1 MDNEIMS
8 IGGETMETKKPI
20 EVLAAEVVEELKQ
33 LNYAYNT
40 ICGFRASFN
49 RICTFA
55 RDKGE
60 LHFSERLGKEY
71 LKEKYDCTIDY
82 YQESFPKKAKGA
94 IRSVRLLGD
103 YQLHGVIIRRIV
115 KRKGYVK
122 PPQFEEVL
130 TAYEKECQNNEYSLR
145 GMRTRL
151 QRLFFFV
158 DYLSLRKIM
167 DVNEITPKIISDY
180 VKSVSPKHEKSIASI
195 LTTLRVFL
203 RFLYLYEYTEEDLSL
218 SVPKQKKYNYPAV
231 PSTWNPVE
239 VKRMLDAIDRGSPL
253 GKRDYAIL
261 ILVAKLGIRAGD
273 IKALKLSDLNWD
285 TKTITIKQ
293 EKTKVETIFPIL
305 HDVGWALIDYLQNAR
320 PTCDV
325 PYLFVRMNAPF
336 KEFGENANLHNIITK
351 YIRLAGIT
359 IPRGKRH
366 GLHSLRHSLA
376 STLLEQGKSLA
387 VISEILGHVDSKS
400 TSVYLHTDLNG
411 LKACALD
418 PEEVFQND

>member
-1 MDNEIMS
+1 
-8 IGGETMETKKPI
+8 METRKPI
-20 EVLAAEVVEELKQ
+20 EELTAEVVKELEK

-40 ICGFRASFN
+40 ICGLRASFK
-49 RICTFA
+49 RICAFA
-55 RDKGE
+55 REKGE
-60 LHFSERLGKEY
+60 IYFSENLGREY
-71 LKEKYDCTIDY
+71 LKERYGCIVDY
-82 YQESFPKKAKGA
+82 SQESFPKKGKQA

-130 TAYEKECQNNEYSLR
+130 TAYEKECESNQYSQR

-158 DYLSLRKIM
+158 DYLSLRKVM
-167 DVNEITPKIISDY
+167 GVNEITPGIISDY
-180 VKSVSPKHEKSIASI
+180 VISISPKHEKSISSI

-203 RFLYLYEYTEEDLSL
+203 RFLYLNGYTEKDLSL
-218 SVPKQKKYNYPAV
+218 SVPKQIKYHYPKV
-231 PSTWNPVE
+231 PSTWEQEE
-239 VKRMLDAIDRGSPL
+239 VKRMLDIIDRGSPL

-261 ILVAKLGIRAGD
+261 LLVAKLGIRAGD
-273 IKALKLSDLNWD
+273 IKALKLADLNWD
-285 TKTITIKQ
+285 TKTITITQ
-293 EKTKVETIFPIL
+293 EKTKVETTYPIL

-320 PTCDV
+320 PVCDV
-325 PYLFVRMNAPF
+325 PYIFVRLNAPF

-359 IPRGKRH
+359 VPRGKRH

-376 STLLEQGKSLA
+376 STLLEQGEPLA
-387 VISEILGHVDSKS
+387 VISEILGHMDSKS

-418 PEEVFQND
+418 PEEVFRND

>member
-1 MDNEIMS
+1 
-8 IGGETMETKKPI
+8 METKKPI
-20 EVLAAEVVEELKQ
+20 EVLAAEVIEELKE

-49 RICTFA
+49 RICRFA
-55 RDKGE
+55 KDKDV
-60 LHFSERLGKEY
+60 LYFSEALGKEY
-71 LKEKYDCTIDY
+71 LREKYGCTIDY
-82 YQESFPKKAKGA
+82 YLEPFPSKAKGA
-94 IRSVRLLGD
+94 IRSIRLLGD

-130 TAYEKECQNNEYSLR
+130 TLYEKECKDNEYTMR

-158 DYLSLRKIM
+158 DYLSLRRVK
-167 DVNEITPKIISDY
+167 DVSEITPEIISDY
-180 VKSVSPKHEKSIASI
+180 IISICPKHEKSIAAI

-203 RFLYLYEYTEEDLSL
+203 RFFYLNGFTKNDLSL
-218 SVPKQKKYNYPAV
+218 SVPKQKKYYYPPV
-231 PSTWNPVE
+231 PSTWEPTE
-239 VKRMLDAIDRGSPL
+239 VKQMLDAIDRGGPV

-261 ILVAKLGIRAGD
+261 LLVAKLGIRVGD
-273 IKALKLSDLNWD
+273 IKSLKLSDLNWA
-285 TKTITIKQ
+285 TKTITIEQ
-293 EKTKVETIFPIL
+293 EKTKVEVTYPIL

-320 PTCDV
+320 PTCESTH
-325 PYLFVRMNAPF
+325 LFVRMNAPF
-336 KEFGENANLHNIITK
+336 VAFGENANLHNIITK
-351 YIRLAGIT
+351 YIRRAGIT
-359 IPRGKRH
+359 VPRGKRQ

-376 STLLEQGKSLA
+376 SSLLEKGAPLA
-387 VISEILGHVDSKS
+387 VISEVLGHVDSRS

-418 PEEVFQND
+418 PEEVFRNA

>member
-1 MDNEIMS
+1 
-8 IGGETMETKKPI
+8 METRKPI
-20 EVLAAEVVEELKQ
+20 EELTAEVVKELEK

-40 ICGFRASFN
+40 ICGLRASFK
-49 RICTFA
+49 RICAFA
-55 RDKGE
+55 REKGE
-60 LHFSERLGKEY
+60 IYFSENLGREY
-71 LKEKYDCTIDY
+71 LKERYGCLVDY
-82 YQESFPKKAKGA
+82 SQESFPKKGKQA

-130 TAYEKECQNNEYSLR
+130 TAYEKECESNQYSQR

-158 DYLSLRKIM
+158 DHLSLRKVM
-167 DVNEITPKIISDY
+167 GVNEITPGIISDY
-180 VKSVSPKHEKSIASI
+180 VISISPKHEKSISSI

-203 RFLYLYEYTEEDLSL
+203 RFLYLNGYTEKDLSL
-218 SVPKQKKYNYPAV
+218 SVPKQIKYHYPKV
-231 PSTWNPVE
+231 PSTWEQEE
-239 VKRMLDAIDRGSPL
+239 VKRMLDIIDRGSPL

-261 ILVAKLGIRAGD
+261 LLVAKLGIRAGD
-273 IKALKLSDLNWD
+273 IKALKLADLNWD
-285 TKTITIKQ
+285 TKTITITQ
-293 EKTKVETIFPIL
+293 EKTKVETTYPIL

-320 PTCDV
+320 PVCDV
-325 PYLFVRMNAPF
+325 PYIFVRLNAPF

-359 IPRGKRH
+359 VPRGKRH

-376 STLLEQGKSLA
+376 STLLEQGEPLA
-387 VISEILGHVDSKS
+387 VISEILGHMDSKS

-418 PEEVFQND
+418 PEEVFRND

>member
-1 MDNEIMS
+1 
-8 IGGETMETKKPI
+8 METGKPI
-20 EVLAAEVVEELKQ
+20 EVLAAEVIDELKQ

-40 ICGFRASFN
+40 ICGLRASFK
-49 RICTFA
+49 RICAFA
-55 RDKGE
+55 RNRGE
-60 LHFSERLGKEY
+60 LYFSENLGKEY
-71 LKEKYDCTIDY
+71 LREKYSCTIDY
-82 YQESFPKKAKGA
+82 YLESFPPKAKQA
-94 IRSVRLLGD
+94 IRSIRLLGD
-103 YQLHGVIIRRIV
+103 YQLHGVIIRRII

-130 TAYEKECQNNEYSLR
+130 TAYEKECENNQYSMR

-158 DYLSLRKIM
+158 DYLSLRRVT
-167 DVNEITPKIISDY
+167 DVGEITPEIISDY
-180 VKSVSPKHEKSIASI
+180 VVTICPKHEKSIASI

-203 RFLYLYEYTEEDLSL
+203 RFLYLNGYTDKDLSL

-231 PSTWNPVE
+231 PSTWDPAE
-239 VKRMLDAIDRGSPL
+239 VKRMLDAIDRGSPR

-273 IKALKLSDLNWD
+273 IKALKLSDLNWAD
-285 TKTITIKQ
+285 KTITITQ
-293 EKTKVETIFPIL
+293 EKTKGKVTYPIL

-320 PTCDV
+320 PVCDV
-325 PYLFVRMNAPF
+325 PYLFVRLHAPF
-336 KEFGENANLHNIITK
+336 QAFGENANLHNIITK
-351 YIRLAGIT
+351 YTRLSGIN

-376 STLLEQGKSLA
+376 STLLEQGASLA
-387 VISEILGHVDSKS
+387 LISEILGHVDSKS

-411 LKACALD
+411 LKSCALD
-418 PEEVFQND
+418 PEEVFLNA

>member
-1 MDNEIMS
+1 
-8 IGGETMETKKPI
+8 METRKPI
-20 EVLAAEVVEELKQ
+20 EELAAEVVKELEK

-40 ICGFRASFN
+40 ICGLRASFK
-49 RICTFA
+49 RICAFA
-55 RDKGE
+55 REKGE
-60 LHFSERLGKEY
+60 IYFSENLGREY
-71 LKEKYDCTIDY
+71 LKERYGCLVDY
-82 YQESFPKKAKGA
+82 SQESFPKKGKQA

-130 TAYEKECQNNEYSLR
+130 TAYEKECESNQYSQR

-158 DYLSLRKIM
+158 DYLSLRKVM
-167 DVNEITPKIISDY
+167 GVNEITPGIISDY
-180 VKSVSPKHEKSIASI
+180 VISISPKHEKSISSI

-203 RFLYLYEYTEEDLSL
+203 RFLYLNGYTEKDLSL
-218 SVPKQKKYNYPAV
+218 SVPKQNKHHYPKV
-231 PSTWNPVE
+231 PSTWEQEE
-239 VKRMLDAIDRGSPL
+239 VKRMLDIIDRGSPL

-261 ILVAKLGIRAGD
+261 LLVAKLGIRAGD
-273 IKALKLSDLNWD
+273 IKALKLADLNWD
-285 TKTITIKQ
+285 TKTITITQ
-293 EKTKVETIFPIL
+293 EKTKVETTYPIL

-320 PTCDV
+320 PVCDV
-325 PYLFVRMNAPF
+325 PYIFVRLNAPF

-359 IPRGKRH
+359 VPRGKRH

-376 STLLEQGKSLA
+376 STLLEQGEPLA
-387 VISEILGHVDSKS
+387 VISEILGHMDSKS

-418 PEEVFQND
+418 PEEVFRND